1 MVGKPDGYK
10 LHPTEPVPVLRE
22 YQYITNISSAL
33 YSFQMPT
40 FMCYTAD
47 RRRVATV
54 LWRNPEHW
62 ICTHL
67 GFHFFWTS
75 VPCTTKRKRRQ

>member
-22 YQYITNISSAL
+22 YQYITNISNSL
-33 YSFQMPT
+33 YSFQMPM
-40 FMCYTAD
+40 FMCYRVD
-47 RRRVATV
+47 RKRVATV
-54 LWRNPEHW
+54 LWHNPEHW

-67 GFHFFWTS
+67 
-75 VPCTTKRKRRQ
+75 

>member
-54 LWRNPEHW
+54 L
-62 ICTHL
+62 
-67 GFHFFWTS
+67 
-75 VPCTTKRKRRQ
+75 